1 MDNRAE
7 KQLKQLVDY
16 LNDNLERNNKREMIL
31 LMQKII
37 ELVEC
42 LKWDKKYNNTE
53 PFRFVD

>member
-16 LNDNLERNNKREMIL
+16 LNDNLESNNKNEMIL

-37 ELVEC
+37 ELVEL
-42 LKWDKKYNNTE
+42 LKWDKKYNNIE